1 MYVDNLFCSGF
12 FVNFG
17 VMSIFNSSE
26 TETFEVILNN
36 TMKVGEGIV
45 IDSNHVTFKY
55 NNTDQTVITVSNIFD
70 IERDI
75 KKRIGARKCKK
86 IFFNFKSKS

>member
-1 MYVDNLFCSGF
+1 MFCSGF
-12 FVNFG
+12 LFNLV
-17 VMSIFNSSE
+17 VMNIFNSNE
-26 TETFEVILNN
+26 TETFEVILND
-36 TMKVGEGIV
+36 TMKIGEGIV
-45 IDSNHVTFKY
+45 IDTNNVTFKY
-55 NNTDQTVITVSNIFD
+55 NNTDQTVLTVSSLFD

>member
-1 MYVDNLFCSGF
+1 MN
-12 FVNFG
+12 
-17 VMSIFNSSE
+17 IFNNNE
-26 TETFEVILNN
+26 TETFEVILND
-36 TMKVGEGIV
+36 TMKVGEGMV
-45 IDSNHVTFKY
+45 IDTNNVTFKY
-55 NNTDQTVITVSNIFD
+55 NNTDQTVLTVSSLFD

>member
-1 MYVDNLFCSGF
+1 MVGNLFCSGF
-12 FVNFG
+12 LVNLV
-17 VMSIFNSSE
+17 VMNIFNNNE
-26 TETFEVILNN
+26 TETFEVILND
-36 TMKVGEGIV
+36 TMKVGEGMV
-45 IDSNHVTFKY
+45 IDTNNVTFKY
-55 NNTDQTVITVSNIFD
+55 NNTDQTVLTVSSLFD